1 MSNRSLSATDD
12 GIETAKNILASKGW
26 TQEYLAGEV
35 GLSSRQSIWKFLSGR
50 PVSRQIF
57 KEICFKL
64 NLDWENIADFPDKP
78 DPVTDFE
85 GTPNS
90 LKVSDLVATM
100 RARSKDMII
109 THCKVLHSSF
119 EVSQPPLEQIYTST
133 HFYTEPSYQRWLEV
147 SDLESALGKTDTF
160 RLSSPHSNTVFD
172 LEWLTKQ
179 DKLVILGKLGAGKT
193 TFLQYL
199 ALQCI
204 RKKYRR
210 DLIPCFI
217 QLRTQWE
224 ENEQEVISLKRYLGN
239 YCKIHGLS
247 YQQTKVLLEAGS
259 FLILLDGLDEVPNK
273 YRERLCKELQLFSRK
288 FYNNTIIITSR
299 NSAQQF
305 HFQSFN
311 YVEVADFGE
320 KRIKEFAEK
329 WFLATS
335 KKTSEGKEKAQQFLA
350 QLNRPENKA
359 IRELAVTP
367 ILLNLLCSV
376 FKERSKFPR
385 QRAKLYETGLNI
397 LLQRWDLSRGIE
409 RDEFYHKLPLLDKR
423 KLLSKI
429 AAVTFSE
436 ARYFFE
442 IREIQKVI
450 EDYLCTTCNF
460 KEDME
465 TLWLTSEAILKSI
478 EIQHGILVERSQN
491 IYSFSHLTFQEYF
504 MARYII
510 SSDSQNLDKNLK
522 ELAEKVTD
530 TSWREVIL
538 LTASMLPKADILF
551 LKIKEF
557 LSQLIQ
563 KNTKLKDLLASL
575 NQKVQSIHLSC
586 SESAARAFYF
596 TLSNQRDFNL
606 ALSLD
611 PQFAYQTKLSKDMQ
625 LDSSLV
631 RSFMDSI
638 NLVKNPDIKHFL
650 SLCLSLQIEETFK
663 LDEDFLESFTEL
675 KKQLPPLEQENSHIL
690 AWWKNQGQE
699 WVDKFRE
706 ILINHRN
713 ICYDWRL
720 DEQEKELWNLFYN
733 GNVFLV
739 ECLQGEGNISS
750 KVKQEIEST
759 LLSI

>member
-1 MSNRSLSATDD
+1 MLDFLFKISAFTTFASPIKFATNLFFGTSKEYKTTYGVTHTPLTLSA
-12 GIETAKNILASKGW
+12 L
-26 TQEYLAGEV
+26 L
-35 GLSSRQSIWKFLSGR
+35 
-50 PVSRQIF
+50 
-57 KEICFKL
+57 
-64 NLDWENIADFPDKP
+64 
-78 DPVTDFE
+78 
-85 GTPNS
+85 
-90 LKVSDLVATM
+90 LK
-100 RARSKDMII
+100 
-109 THCKVLHSSF
+109 
-119 EVSQPPLEQIYTST
+119 Y
-133 HFYTEPSYQRWLEV
+133 
-147 SDLESALGKTDTF
+147 
-160 RLSSPHSNTVFD
+160 
-172 LEWLTKQ
+172 
-179 DKLVILGKLGAGKT
+179 
-193 TFLQYL
+193 
-199 ALQCI
+199 
-204 RKKYRR
+204 
-210 DLIPCFI
+210 
-217 QLRTQWE
+217 
-224 ENEQEVISLKRYLGN
+224 
-239 YCKIHGLS
+239 
-247 YQQTKVLLEAGS
+247 
-259 FLILLDGLDEVPNK
+259 
-273 YRERLCKELQLFSRK
+273 
-288 FYNNTIIITSR
+288 
-299 NSAQQF
+299 
-305 HFQSFN
+305 
-311 YVEVADFGE
+311 
-320 KRIKEFAEK
+320 IKEFAEK

-423 KLLSKI
+423 KLLSNI

-478 EIQHGILVERSQN
+478 EIQHGVLVERSQN

>member
-1 MSNRSLSATDD
+1 
-12 GIETAKNILASKGW
+12 
-26 TQEYLAGEV
+26 
-35 GLSSRQSIWKFLSGR
+35 
-50 PVSRQIF
+50 
-57 KEICFKL
+57 
-64 NLDWENIADFPDKP
+64 
-78 DPVTDFE
+78 
-85 GTPNS
+85 
-90 LKVSDLVATM
+90 
-100 RARSKDMII
+100 
-109 THCKVLHSSF
+109 
-119 EVSQPPLEQIYTST
+119 
-133 HFYTEPSYQRWLEV
+133 
-147 SDLESALGKTDTF
+147 
-160 RLSSPHSNTVFD
+160 
-172 LEWLTKQ
+172 
-179 DKLVILGKLGAGKT
+179 
-193 TFLQYL
+193 
-199 ALQCI
+199 
-204 RKKYRR
+204 
-210 DLIPCFI
+210 
-217 QLRTQWE
+217 
-224 ENEQEVISLKRYLGN
+224 
-239 YCKIHGLS
+239 
-247 YQQTKVLLEAGS
+247 
-259 FLILLDGLDEVPNK
+259 
-273 YRERLCKELQLFSRK
+273 
-288 FYNNTIIITSR
+288 
-299 NSAQQF
+299 
-305 HFQSFN
+305 
-311 YVEVADFGE
+311 
-320 KRIKEFAEK
+320 
-329 WFLATS
+329 
-335 KKTSEGKEKAQQFLA
+335 
-350 QLNRPENKA
+350 
-359 IRELAVTP
+359 
-367 ILLNLLCSV
+367 
-376 FKERSKFPR
+376 
-385 QRAKLYETGLNI
+385 
-397 LLQRWDLSRGIE
+397 
-409 RDEFYHKLPLLDKR
+409 
-423 KLLSKI
+423 
-429 AAVTFSE
+429 
-436 ARYFFE
+436 
-442 IREIQKVI
+442 
-450 EDYLCTTCNF
+450 
-460 KEDME
+460 ME

-478 EIQHGILVERSQN
+478 EIQHGVLVERSQN

-522 ELAEKVTD
+522 ELDEKVTD

-575 NQKVQSIHLSC
+575 NQKVQSIHISC
-586 SESAARAFYF
+586 KESAHRAFYY

-720 DEQEKELWNLFYN
+720 DEQEKEFWNLFYN